1 MYSQKT
7 IISKM
12 LPMIISKYFL
22 IGLYKSFEDFFFQL
36 LFGIF
41 QVHAK
46 IQFLSAELV
55 AILWLVLATMYQ

>member
-22 IGLYKSFEDFFFQL
+22 IGLYNE
-36 LFGIF
+36 
-41 QVHAK
+41 
-46 IQFLSAELV
+46 
-55 AILWLVLATMYQ
+55 MNPY